1 MEGLWNRSWIWALM
15 ILIQIH
21 GYECCLEKERMGL
34 LEFKRFL
41 RSNTEDA
48 DRLLPSWV
56 NDEES
61 DCCYWERVVC
71 NSTTGTVTQL
81 SLNNVRQIEFYHRF
95 YGLAPR
101 EKTWFLNVSLFH
113 PFEELVSLDLSE
125 NWFADSLEDQGFE
138 KLKDLKKLEMLNIG
152 QNYFNNSIFPSVGA
166 LTSLRVL
173 ILRENKLEGSY
184 LDKDLANLTNLEVLD
199 LGQSRSMK
207 MKDSGSG
214 KFPKLEKLKTLMLD
228 SNELENHSLQSL
240 RALTSLKNLS
250 LADNELS
257 EWFPFNG
264 KYPLTK
270 LDTLQNLQILD
281 LRRNEFNTT
290 KMMNVCIV
298 KNWRELIVNY
308 DIGYLVSLKKSHPKK
323 LLDLSNYRFVSNIF
337 SLVPFN
343 NLEVLDL
350 SSNHFTG
357 RIPPYIWNLTSL
369 QALSLADNQLTGPL
383 PVEGFCKLKNLREL
397 DLSGNSLDGMLPP
410 CLSNMR
416 SLKLLDLSLN
426 QFTGKIPSSLIS
438 NLTSLVYL
446 DLAYNRLEGLLAFI
460 TFSNHSKL
468 EVVVLSSDSDIFE
481 VETESTSWV
490 PQFQLKILSLAYC
503 NLNKQTGIIP
513 KFLSQ
518 QYDLLVV
525 DLPHND
531 LKGEFPSVILENN
544 RRLEFLNLRNNSLRG
559 EFALPPYPN
568 IYTSWVDASYNHLGG
583 QLQENMK
590 EMFPYLRYL
599 NLSGNGFEGHIPS
612 SIGNQSSTLDTLDLS
627 NNNFS
632 GEVPVLLVE
641 RCHRLVTL
649 NLSNNRLHGS
659 IFSTQFNKPELK
671 FLGLNDNYFT
681 GTLSNG
687 LSECNQLWFLDVS
700 NNYMSGEIPKWMP
713 NMTDLGTLIL
723 RNNSFHG
730 QVPHEF
736 TRLEFLDLSD
746 NLFSG
751 SLPSLSVSKILVHVH
766 LKGNKFT
773 GSIPEDFLNSSELL
787 TLDLGGNN
795 LSGNN
800 PKSFSALSSLRIFSL
815 RDNNFKGQ
823 IPNFLCQLNK
833 ISIMDLSSND
843 FSGPIP
849 QCFRNLSFGNR
860 GFNKDVFRQNSI
872 NMGLERVVIYIYRK
886 SRIERDFYSMHERGG
901 EKNNHQQD
909 KQDQFEFITK
919 NRHNTYKGNIL
930 NFMSGL
936 DLSCNN
942 LTGDIPYE
950 LGQLSSIHALDL
962 SYNNLSGEIPSE
974 LAGLNFLAV
983 FSVAHNNLSG
993 KITDKNQFGTFDESS
1008 YDGNP
1013 FLCGSMIKNKCDT
1026 NEESPRSPTV
1036 LPDEGEGKWYDIDLL
1051 VFSASFVA
1059 SYTIIL
1065 LGFATL
1071 LYINPYWRWRWFNLI
1086 EEFLY
1091 SCYYFA
1097 FDVLLKL
1104 SAYFHK

>member
-1 MEGLWNRSWIWALM
+1 MEGLWDRSWIWALM

-21 GYECCLEKERMGL
+21 GYKCCLEKERMGL

-41 RSNTEDA
+41 RSNNEDA

-81 SLNNVRQIEFYHRF
+81 SLNNIRQIEFYHRV
-95 YGLAPR
+95 YGLAPPK
-101 EKTWFLNVSLFH
+101 KTWFLNVSLFH

-138 KLKDLKKLEMLNIG
+138 KLKGLKKLEMLNIG

-173 ILRENKLEGSY
+173 ILRETKLEGSY
-184 LDKDLANLTNLEVLD
+184 LD
-199 LGQSRSMK
+199 R
-207 MKDSGSG
+207 
-214 KFPKLEKLKTLMLD
+214 
-228 SNELENHSLQSL
+228 
-240 RALTSLKNLS
+240 
-250 LADNELS
+250 
-257 EWFPFNG
+257 
-264 KYPLTK
+264 
-270 LDTLQNLQILD
+270 
-281 LRRNEFNTT
+281 
-290 KMMNVCIV
+290 
-298 KNWRELIVNY
+298 
-308 DIGYLVSLKKSHPKK
+308 
-323 LLDLSNYRFVSNIF
+323 
-337 SLVPFN
+337 VPFN

-350 SSNHFTG
+350 SNNRFTG
-357 RIPPYIWNLTSL
+357 SIPPYIWNLTSL

-383 PVEGFCKLKNLREL
+383 PVEGFCKLKNLQEL
-397 DLSGNSLDGMLPP
+397 DLSGNSLDGMFPP

-438 NLTSLVYL
+438 NLTSLEYL
-446 DLAYNRLEGLLAFI
+446 DLGSNRLEGRLSFSA
-460 TFSNHSKL
+460 FSNHSNL
-468 EVVVLSSDSDIFE
+468 EVI
-481 VETESTSWV
+481 
-490 PQFQLKILSLAYC
+490 ILSLAYC

-518 QYDLLVV
+518 QYDLIAV

-559 EFALPPYPN
+559 EFPLPPYPN
-568 IYTSWVDASYNHLGG
+568 IYTLWVDASHNHLGG
-583 QLQENMK
+583 RLKENMK
-590 EMFPYLRYL
+590 EICP
-599 NLSGNGFEGHIPS
+599 
-612 SIGNQSSTLDTLDLS
+612 
-627 NNNFS
+627 
-632 GEVPVLLVE
+632 
-641 RCHRLVTL
+641 RLFIL
-649 NLSNNRLHGS
+649 NLSNNRLHGQ
-659 IFSTQFNKPELK
+659 IFSTRFNMPELS
-671 FLGLNDNYFT
+671 FLGLNNNHFT

-687 LSECNQLWFLDVS
+687 LSECNQLRFLDVS
-700 NNYMSGEIPKWMP
+700 NNYMSGKIPTWMP
-713 NMTDLGTLIL
+713 NMTYLDTLIL
-723 RNNSFHG
+723 SNNSFHG
-730 QVPHEF
+730 N
-736 TRLEFLDLSD
+736 R
-746 NLFSG
+746 
-751 SLPSLSVSKILVHVH
+751 
-766 LKGNKFT
+766 FT

-787 TLDLGGNN
+787 TLDLGDNS
-795 LSGNN
+795 LSGNI

-815 RDNNFKGQ
+815 RENNFKGQ

-833 ISIMDLSSND
+833 ISIMDLSSNN

-860 GFNKDVFRQNSI
+860 GFNEDVFRQNSL
-872 NMGLERVVIYIYRK
+872 MGVERFVTYIYRK
-886 SRIERDFYSMHERGG
+886 S
-901 EKNNHQQD
+901 Q
-909 KQDQFEFITK
+909 KQDQIEFITK
-919 NRHNTYKGNIL
+919 NRHNTYKGDIL

-950 LGQLSSIHALDL
+950 LGQLSSIHALNLSYNHLTGFIPKSFSSLSSLESLDL
-962 SYNNLSGEIPSE
+962 SHNNLSGEIPSE

-1026 NEESPRSPTV
+1026 GEESPSSPTV
-1036 LPDEGEGKWYDIDLL
+1036 SPDEGEGKWYHIDPV

-1086 EEFLY
+1086 EECLY
-1091 SCYYFA
+1091 SCYYFVSDYLLSTFNA
-1097 FDVLLKL
+1097 QTMLDRQIRESYQSERGIPHLIVLYK
-1104 SAYFHK
+1104 A